1 MISSFVILRYR
12 DRMVGMK
19 KIVVIVCL
27 CVLCFLEGIA
37 LHAEEEIYT
46 IYDYETDTAVLDT
59 YSSFHDAYEA
69 FQEHKE
75 EYGNLAIQYEER
87 VLAAE
92 NAIVTFHTDDACEY
106 RISYKQSSDGKTG
119 YLNGCYGI
127 DGAYVD
133 TDEDGERVTFLVSG
147 VTASASAEDVDIV
160 PLENIDVT
168 TSIYTVEQGN
178 LYHEIKTQMQ
188 TDAFSYIIQLGEKPE
203 FMDEG
208 EYYSYDGHYF
218 YNSLKEL
225 TNDLANDSHE
235 SAVNEMPYYNY
246 YQFVG
251 HRTLTSY
258 EASEVEAYLEDTI
271 GIHGAMDSYVDA
283 DVNGEDDTITRSQLY
298 GMMDAFWQY
307 QYQYGSNAMM
317 MLSQSIMES
326 SYGRNVRSYMGNHL
340 FASAAYDEDMQME
353 EDRFL
358 TLNDSVYAHA
368 KYMISGTYCSP
379 LKDVYHGSFFG
390 NKSAGMNVSCSD
402 DPYWGEKCAQYYA
415 QLDNALDQKDLNDAQ
430 LAVKNN
436 TVQCAVYRSPNQ
448 NDGALYYTPA
458 EKDYA
463 VVVLDDSDEDYY
475 MIQSDSTLTDDLT
488 DISYDYD
495 FEEDIGYVRK
505 DEFDLINDGEM
516 HSYTLT
522 EVSYVL
528 DEDITAYKLPEDR
541 EEVCIKPEKQGYLFD
556 GWEKKADG
564 YYVASMKEV
573 DSVNISSYPLR
584 EYERNDRISLMR
596 GRVHVILKDGTELE
610 DALTTSMISN
620 FNMSKDGD
628 QQVNVNYYGNE
639 TSYDISISAE
649 QNAYRNDKKTQIE
662 EMIETYKDKED
673 LTGDEK
679 SSILLF
685 KQEIDTAFLP
695 YLTQN
700 QLRQFDRI
708 VHKAI
713 GDGIGYTVSEN
724 NRYFGISGLS
734 VSMPLANSLDKN
746 VYHRDFYSAS
756 IVENEEDSDLQKI
769 VEGQSY
775 TYDSSFVIEL
785 TKNGET
791 VLPSNSL
798 VCSIAKP
805 ENAEENVIYRLFH
818 LDTDGDVE
826 MCYTRQ
832 SENRISF
839 MIDKPGTYAVGYR
852 RTSSVY
858 YADDPVETVTFE
870 TSDEEIEDPLTWYGY
885 LALGSTGLILLG
897 LLIRRLLQQR
907 TIRKR
912 SRERKAEVDR
922 MMEETRMIDI
932 RWEETM
938 AMRIIREEEQ
948 DDQ

>member
-1 MISSFVILRYR
+1 
-12 DRMVGMK
+12 MK
-19 KIVVIVCL
+19 KMVLVI
-27 CVLCFLEGIA
+27 CVFVLSCFGCITI
-37 LHAEEEIYT
+37 HADEEIYT
-46 IYDYETDTAVLDT
+46 IYDYETDAAVLDPFD
-59 YSSFHDAYEA
+59 SFHGAFEA

-75 EYGNLAIQYEER
+75 EYGNLAILRDDR
-87 VLAAE
+87 VLVVE
-92 NAIVTFHTDDACEY
+92 NGIVTFHTDDACEY
-106 RISYKQSSDGKTG
+106 SISYKQVSDGKTG

-127 DGAYVD
+127 DGAYVS
-133 TDEDGERVTFLVSG
+133 TDEDGKRVTFLVSG
-147 VTASASAEDVDIV
+147 VTGAASLEDVDIV
-160 PLENIDVT
+160 PLEKLDVT
-168 TSIYTVEQGN
+168 TSLYTVEQGN

-208 EYYSYDGHYF
+208 TYYSYDGHYF
-218 YNSLKEL
+218 YHSLKDL
-225 TNDLANDSHE
+225 TEDLAHETHE
-235 SAVNEMPYYNY
+235 SAINEMPYYNY
-246 YQFVG
+246 YQFLP
-251 HRTLTSY
+251 HRTLTAY
-258 EASEVEAYLEDTI
+258 NASEVEAYLENTL
-271 GIHGAMDSYVDA
+271 GIRGAMDSYNDA
-283 DVNGEDDTITRSQLY
+283 DVNGEDDTVTRSQLY

-307 QYQYGSNAMM
+307 QYQYGTNALM
-317 MLSQSIMES
+317 MLAQSIMES

-390 NKSAGMNVSCSD
+390 NRSGGMNVSCSD

-415 QLDNALDQKDLNDAQ
+415 QLDTALGRKDFNHHQ

-436 TVQCAVYRSPNQ
+436 TMQCAVYRNPNK
-448 NDGALYYTPA
+448 NEGALYYTPA
-458 EKDYA
+458 EKDYT

-475 MIQSDSTLTDDLT
+475 MIQSDSTLMEDLT
-488 DISYDYD
+488 DISYYYD

-505 DEFDLINDGEM
+505 DEFDLVNDGQM
-516 HSYTLT
+516 QMDSFK
-522 EVSYVL
+522 EVSFAL
-528 DEDITAYKLPEDR
+528 DEDVITYKLPENQ
-541 EEVCIKPEKQGYLFD
+541 EEVCIVPEKQGYLFD
-556 GWEKKADG
+556 RWNQKEDG
-564 YYVASMKEV
+564 YYEAEMKEV
-573 DSVNISSYPLR
+573 DSVSITSYPLR
-584 EYERNDRISLMR
+584 EYERNDRISLKR
-596 GRVHVILKDGTELE
+596 GKVRVVMKDGTELE
-610 DALTTSMISN
+610 DSLTTSMISN

-628 QQVNVNYYGNE
+628 QQVNVNYFGNE

-662 EMIETYKDKED
+662 EMIETYKDKGV
-673 LTGDEK
+673 LTGDER

-685 KQEIDTAFLP
+685 KQEIDATFLP

-724 NRYFGISGLS
+724 DRYFGISGLS
-734 VSMPLANSLDKN
+734 LSMPLGNSLDKN

-756 IVENEEDSDLQKI
+756 VLDNPEDKDLQKI
-769 VEGQSY
+769 IEGQNY
-775 TYDSSFVIEL
+775 IYDSSFTITL

-791 VLPSNSL
+791 VLPSNPL

-805 ENAEENVIYRLFH
+805 ADTEENVIFRLFH
-818 LDTDGDVE
+818 LDVDGDVE

-839 MIDKPGTYAVGYR
+839 MIEQPGTYAVGYR

-885 LALGSTGLILLG
+885 VALGSTGLILLA
-897 LLIRRLLQQR
+897 LLIRRLLVQR
-907 TIRKR
+907 KIRRKNK
-912 SRERKAEVDR
+912 ERQLEVDR

-948 DDQ
+948 DDQQDSEY